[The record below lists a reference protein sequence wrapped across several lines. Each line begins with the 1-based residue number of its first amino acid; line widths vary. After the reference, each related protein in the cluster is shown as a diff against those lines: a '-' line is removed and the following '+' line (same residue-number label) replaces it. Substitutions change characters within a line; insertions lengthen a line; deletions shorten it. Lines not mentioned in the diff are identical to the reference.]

1 MKLEDILPQ
10 LQAWFL
16 PEEHKERD
24 LPGGGRWFFVPHQI
38 ITQRLNAVCPG
49 EWSSQYSDPIT
60 TGDYTVI
67 RCELTI
73 CGVTRTGIGDDKTFP
88 EVNDR
93 GKAKIIGTPPV
104 RAFRNAFKDAA
115 EQFGLCAY
123 LDEQKGRQGKEAF
136 IRYMQG
142 KGDGRAAKF
151 ALENGWN
158 GESTTIAEGPVGRE
172 RLMHET
178 TQEMKRLSWTEN
190 QGRTY
195 LKQQFAGKETRSKLT
210 NNELSQFLAYLK
222 SQVPAPIP
230 QTA

>member
-1 MKLEDILPQ
+1 MKLEEILPQ
-10 LQAWFL
+10 LQQPFA

-24 LPGGGRWFFVPHQI
+24 LPGGGRWFFVPHQL

-49 EWSSQYSDPIT
+49 EWSTQYSDPIT

-88 EVNDR
+88 ETNDR

-104 RAFRNAFKDAA
+104 RAFRNAFKDACEA
-115 EQFGLCAY
+115 FGICAY
-123 LDEQKGRQGKEAF
+123 LDLQSDRRTKDQF

-151 ALENGWN
+151 DLENGRDDLVPV
-158 GESTTIAEGPVGRE
+158 ADGPVGRE

-178 TQEMKRLSWTEN
+178 TEEMKRLGWTEI
-190 QGRTY
+190 QGRNY
-195 LKQQFAGKETRSKLT
+195 LKQQFAGKETRAKLT

-222 SQVPAPIP
+222 SQRSAVAS
-230 QTA
+230 